1 MKVRYGI
8 TARLVRAWTALPAI
22 AALSALSALLALS
35 TLGSRIAQAAEV
47 TLRVGNVY
55 PATHSI
61 PVATEEFKKLVE
73 QKSKGRIAVQ
83 VFNNSELGSERE
95 MAEMTRNGSL
105 EMVLSGLPGTGA
117 YAPEIEVMEAFY
129 IYKNVEDLARI
140 SAAIRPDLQE
150 FLLPRGF
157 VLVGMM
163 YQGPRITLSTK
174 PLKTID
180 DFKGL
185 RLRVPQ
191 TPLFVSLARA
201 WGATPTA
208 ISLTEVYTS
217 LESGVINAME
227 ATAETIVTSNFHEKA
242 KYLLMTRHN
251 FYPQPMVV
259 NRKWFEALPK
269 DLQDAIV
276 DAAREAGQF
285 QLKLHKGAEE
295 KAMAAM
301 KAAGV
306 TITEPADI
314 KSFRDPLIAMDREYF
329 KAKGPKVDAVFQKML
344 SMSSF

>member
-1 MKVRYGI
+1 MNAMCNRIANQVRRVAG
-8 TARLVRAWTALPAI
+8 VALATIIGSI
-22 AALSALSALLALS
+22 AGLLAAGEAS
-35 TLGSRIAQAAEV
+35 AADV

-61 PVATEEFKKLVE
+61 PVATNEFKKLVE

-95 MAEMTRNGSL
+95 MAEMVKNGSL

-117 YAPEIEVMEAFY
+117 YVPEIEVMEAFY
-129 IYKNVEDLARI
+129 MYKNVEDLARI
-140 SAAIRPDLQE
+140 SAAIRDDLQE
-150 FLLPRGF
+150 FMLPKGF

-174 PLKTID
+174 PLKTLE

-191 TPLFVSLARA
+191 TPLFVALAKS

-217 LESGVINAME
+217 LESGVITALE

-242 KYLLMTRHN
+242 KNLLMTRHN
-251 FYPQPMVV
+251 YYPQPMVI
-259 NRKWFEALPK
+259 NRTWFEKLPK
-269 DLQDAIV
+269 DLQQAIV
-276 DAAREAGQF
+276 DAAKEAGQY
-285 QLKLHKGAEE
+285 QLGIHKAAED
-295 KAMAAM
+295 KAMATMRAS
-301 KAAGV
+301 GV
-306 TITEPADI
+306 VVTEPANI
-314 KSFRDPLIAMDREYF
+314 KEFRDPLIEMDKQYF
-329 KAKGPKVDAVFQKML
+329 AAKGPKVNAVFQKML

>member
-1 MKVRYGI
+1 MRYFGS
-8 TARLVRAWTALPAI
+8 AVSAI
-22 AALSALSALLALS
+22 VMAAALSA
-35 TLGSRIAQAAEV
+35 GSSSIVVAAEV
-47 TLRVGNVY
+47 TIRIGNVY
-55 PATHSI
+55 PATHTI
-61 PVATEEFKKLVE
+61 PIATAEFKRLVE
-73 QKSKGRIAVQ
+73 LKSKGRITAQ

-95 MAEMTRNGSL
+95 MAEMVKNNSL

-117 YAPEIEVMEAFY
+117 YVPEIEVMEAFY
-129 IYKNVEDLARI
+129 MYKSVEDLARI
-140 SAAIRPDLQE
+140 STAIRDDLQE
-150 FLLPRGF
+150 FMLPKGF
-157 VLVGMM
+157 YLVGMM

-191 TPLFVSLARA
+191 TPLFVSLART

-217 LESGVINAME
+217 LDSGVITALE

-269 DLQDAIV
+269 DLQQAIL
-276 DAAREAGQF
+276 DAAKEAGQF
-285 QLKLHKGAEE
+285 QLGLHKAADD
-295 KAMAAM
+295 KAMATM
-301 KAAGV
+301 RAAGV
-306 TITEPADI
+306 QVTEPADI
-314 KSFRDPLIAMDREYF
+314 AQFRTPLIEMDKQYF
-329 KAKGPKVDAVFQKML
+329 GAKGPKVQAVFQKML

>member
-1 MKVRYGI
+1 MK
-8 TARLVRAWTALPAI
+8 AFSK
-22 AALSALSALLALS
+22 AAALLALLAAVQ
-35 TLGSRIAQAAEV
+35 LGGAMPACAADV

-55 PATHSI
+55 PATHTI
-61 PVATEEFKKLVE
+61 PIATDEFKRLVE

-95 MAEMTRNGSL
+95 MAEMVRNGSL

-129 IYKNVEDLARI
+129 LYRNVEDLARI
-140 SAAIRPDLQE
+140 TSAVRDDIQE

-157 VLVGMM
+157 YLVGMM

-191 TPLFVSLARA
+191 TPLFVSLART

-217 LESGVINAME
+217 LESGVINALE

-259 NRKWFEALPK
+259 NRKWFESQPK
-269 DLQDAIV
+269 DLQQAIL
-276 DAAREAGQF
+276 DAAREAGQY
-285 QLKLHKGAEE
+285 QLKLHKAADD
-295 KAMAAM
+295 KAMATM

-306 TITEPADI
+306 QITEPADI
-314 KSFRDPLIAMDREYF
+314 RSFRDPLVEMDKQYF
-329 KAKGPKVDAVFQKML
+329 AAKGPKVNALFQKML

>member
-1 MKVRYGI
+1 MNTLLRIFAVI
-8 TARLVRAWTALPAI
+8 ALGAAQLTVVMPAV
-22 AALSALSALLALS
+22 AAD
-35 TLGSRIAQAAEV
+35 V

-55 PATHSI
+55 PATHTI
-61 PVATEEFKKLVE
+61 PIATEEFKRLVE

-95 MAEMTRNGSL
+95 MAEMVRNGSL

-140 SAAIRPDLQE
+140 SAAIQPDLQE
-150 FLLPRGF
+150 FLLPKGF
-157 VLVGMM
+157 YLLGMM
-163 YQGPRITLSTK
+163 YQGPRNTLSTK
-174 PLKTID
+174 PLKSID

-191 TPLFVSLARA
+191 TPLFVSLART

-217 LESGVINAME
+217 LESGVINALE
-227 ATAETIVTSNFHEKA
+227 ATAETMVTSNFHEKA

-259 NRKWFEALPK
+259 NRKWFESQPK
-269 DLQDAIV
+269 ELQQAMLE
-276 DAAREAGQF
+276 AAREAGQY
-285 QLKLHKGAEE
+285 QLKMHKAADD
-295 KAMAAM
+295 KAMATM

-306 TITEPADI
+306 QISEPTDI
-314 KSFRDPLIAMDREYF
+314 RAFRDPLIEMDKQYF
-329 KAKGPKVDAVFQKML
+329 AAKGPKVNALFQKML

>member
-1 MKVRYGI
+1 MKHLARALAVLATSTVLAAIGPGTL
-8 TARLVRAWTALPAI
+8 TAV
-22 AALSALSALLALS
+22 AAD
-35 TLGSRIAQAAEV
+35 V

-55 PATHSI
+55 PATHTI
-61 PVATEEFKKLVE
+61 PVATNEFKRLVE

-95 MAEMTRNGSL
+95 MAEMVHNGAL
-105 EMVLSGLPGTGA
+105 EMVLSGLPGTGS
-117 YAPEIEVMEAFY
+117 YVPEIEVMEAFY
-129 IYKNVEDLARI
+129 MYRNVEDLARI
-140 SAAIRPDLQE
+140 AAAIRPDLQE
-150 FLLPRGF
+150 FMLPKGF
-157 VLVGMM
+157 YLVGMM

-174 PLKTID
+174 PLKTIE

-191 TPLFVSLARA
+191 TPLFVALARA

-217 LESGVINAME
+217 LESGVIAAME

-269 DLQDAIV
+269 DLQQAIL
-276 DAAREAGQF
+276 DSATEAAQF
-285 QLKLHKGAEE
+285 QLGLHKAADD
-295 KAMAAM
+295 KAMATM

-306 TITEPADI
+306 QITEPANI
-314 KSFRDPLIAMDREYF
+314 AQFRDPLIAMDKQYF
-329 KAKGPKVDAVFQKML
+329 TAKGPKVEAVFQKML
-344 SMSSF
+344 SLSKF

>member
-1 MKVRYGI
+1 MGLFNGGA
-8 TARLVRAWTALPAI
+8 TN
-22 AALSALSALLALS
+22 
-35 TLGSRIAQAAEV
+35 AAEV
-47 TLRVGNVY
+47 NMRIGNVY
-55 PATHSI
+55 PATHTI
-61 PVATEEFKKLVE
+61 PVATAEFKRLVE
-73 QKSKGRIAVQ
+73 LKSKGRISAQ

-95 MAEMTRNGSL
+95 MAEMVKNNSL

-117 YAPEIEVMEAFY
+117 YVPEIEVMEAFY
-129 IYKNVEDLARI
+129 MYKNVEDLARI
-140 SAAIRPDLQE
+140 SAAIRDDLQE
-150 FLLPRGF
+150 FMLPKGF
-157 VLVGMM
+157 YLVGMM

-191 TPLFVSLARA
+191 TPLFVALART

-217 LESGVINAME
+217 LDSGVINALE

-242 KYLLMTRHN
+242 KNLLMTRHN

-269 DLQDAIV
+269 DLQQAIL
-276 DAAREAGQF
+276 DAAKEAGQF
-285 QLKLHKGAEE
+285 QLGMHKAADD
-295 KAMAAM
+295 KAMATM
-301 KAAGV
+301 RAAGV
-306 TITEPADI
+306 QVTEPADI
-314 KSFRDPLIAMDREYF
+314 ASFRTPLIEMDKQYF
-329 KAKGPKVDAVFQKML
+329 AAKGPKVQAVFQKML

>member
-1 MKVRYGI
+1 MNIRS
-8 TARLVRAWTALPAI
+8 TALAVTLAAVSTLFAPTASI
-22 AALSALSALLALS
+22 AAD
-35 TLGSRIAQAAEV
+35 V

-61 PVATEEFKKLVE
+61 PVATNEFKRLVE
-73 QKSKGRIAVQ
+73 EKSKGRIAVQ

-95 MAEMTRNGSL
+95 MAEMVKNGSL

-129 IYKNVEDLARI
+129 MYKNVEDLARI
-140 SAAIRPDLQE
+140 TSAIRDDIQQFVNPK
-150 FLLPRGF
+150 GF
-157 VLVGMM
+157 YLVGMM

-174 PLKTID
+174 PLKTVD

-191 TPLFVSLARA
+191 TPLFVALART

-242 KYLLMTRHN
+242 KFLLMTRHN
-251 FYPQPMVV
+251 YYPQPMVV
-259 NRKWFEALPK
+259 NLAWFEKLPK
-269 DLQDAIV
+269 DLQQSIV
-276 DAAREAGQF
+276 DAATEAGQF
-285 QLKLHKGAEE
+285 QLRIHKDAEA
-295 KAMAAM
+295 KAMATMRAS
-301 KAAGV
+301 GV
-306 TITEPADI
+306 QITEPADI
-314 KSFRDPLIAMDREYF
+314 APFRTPLIEMDKQYF
-329 KAKGPKVDAVFQKML
+329 AAKGPKVNAVFQKML

>member
-1 MKVRYGI
+1 MQTI
-8 TARLVRAWTALPAI
+8 TRLAVLI
-22 AALSALSALLALS
+22 AATVASVCAVP
-35 TLGSRIAQAAEV
+35 IAGAADV

-55 PATHSI
+55 PAAHTI
-61 PVATEEFKKLVE
+61 PIATAEFKRLVE
-73 QKSKGRIAVQ
+73 QKSNGRIAVQ

-95 MAEMTRNGSL
+95 MAEMVHNGAL

-129 IYKNVEDLARI
+129 VYKSVEDLARI
-140 SAAIRPDLQE
+140 TTAIRDDIQE
-150 FLLPRGF
+150 FMLPKGF
-157 VLVGMM
+157 FLVGMM

-174 PLKTID
+174 PLRTID

-191 TPLFVSLARA
+191 TPLFVSLART

-217 LESGVINAME
+217 LESGVITAME

-259 NRKWFEALPK
+259 NRKWYEALPK
-269 DLQDAIV
+269 DLQQSIL
-276 DAAREAGQF
+276 DAAKESAQF
-285 QLKLHKGAEE
+285 QMKLHKAADE
-295 KAMAAM
+295 KSLAIM
-301 KAAGV
+301 KASGV
-306 TITEPADI
+306 QITEIADI
-314 KSFRDPLIAMDREYF
+314 TPFRAPLIEMDKQYF
-329 KAKGPKVDAVFQKML
+329 AAKGPKVNAVFQKML
-344 SMSSF
+344 SMSGF

>member
-1 MKVRYGI
+1 MNVFGNRF
-8 TARLVRAWTALPAI
+8 A
-22 AALSALSALLALS
+22 SLALAAAGLVAGLFCAAAARS
-35 TLGSRIAQAAEV
+35 AEV

-61 PVATEEFKKLVE
+61 PVATNEFKKLVE

-95 MAEMTRNGSL
+95 MAEMTKNGSL

-117 YAPEIEVMEAFY
+117 YVPEIEVMEAFY
-129 IYKNVEDLARI
+129 MYKNVEDLARI
-140 SAAIRPDLQE
+140 TAAIRDDLQE
-150 FLLPRGF
+150 FMLPKGF

-191 TPLFVSLARA
+191 TPLFVALAKS

-217 LESGVINAME
+217 LESGVITAME

-242 KYLLMTRHN
+242 KNLLMTRHN

-259 NRKWFEALPK
+259 NRAWFEKLPK
-269 DLQDAIV
+269 DLQQAIV
-276 DAAREAGQF
+276 DAAKEAGQY
-285 QLKLHKGAEE
+285 QLSIHKAADD
-295 KAMAAM
+295 KAMATMRAS
-301 KAAGV
+301 GV
-306 TITEPADI
+306 VITEPANI
-314 KSFRDPLIAMDREYF
+314 KEFRDPLIEMDKQYF
-329 KAKGPKVDAVFQKML
+329 AAKGPKVNAVFQKML